1 MSFVTLDVGI
11 LVVILFFGYILKTMG
26 DLQRDARVD
35 MYVNTMKFN
44 SCLEFQLFVCQQ
56 AGRVKSWG
64 CFVYHTSPQSF
75 RITFLIR
82 WLNNFG
88 DFY

>member
-1 MSFVTLDVGI
+1 MSFVTLDVVI

-26 DLQRDARVD
+26 DLERDARVD

-56 AGRVKSWG
+56 AGREG
-64 CFVYHTSPQSF
+64 T
-75 RITFLIR
+75 
-82 WLNNFG
+82 LNCLLH
-88 DFY
+88 